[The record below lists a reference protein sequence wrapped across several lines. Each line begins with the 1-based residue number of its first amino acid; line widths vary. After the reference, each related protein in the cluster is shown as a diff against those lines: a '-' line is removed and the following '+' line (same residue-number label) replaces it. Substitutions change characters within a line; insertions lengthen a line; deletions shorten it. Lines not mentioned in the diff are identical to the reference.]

1 MGSIRFRHAYIS
13 IFEWVLL
20 GSEASL
26 RKCAAFNIK
35 VGAPE
40 IHRKEIVRDLG
51 YWIDSTLTF
60 KSYFNKVCCKSFSA
74 LRLVNR
80 LQRIISSVNYS
91 MLVHS
96 LVLSDVDY
104 CLPVFYGV
112 SMSSLCKL
120 QSVLNA
126 ALRSVAGLKKC
137 HHITEIRKQLGWL
150 TLNER
155 IHLRLAI
162 IVFPIIK
169 MGRPVDLEDMLHE
182 YIPQREFCSSDK
194 QLLRCPNVRT
204 EMGKGAFSYYAPFI
218 WNSLPENVKQARSI
232 GSFTEWLKHHLNM
245 WFFLFFVILCVL
257 SIDPVFQKMCDNK

>member
-1 MGSIRFRHAYIS
+1 VYWQCQRMVHEYTS

-40 IHRKEIVRDLG
+40 IYRKEILRDLG

-60 KSYFNKVCCKSFSA
+60 KSCINKVCCKSLSA

-96 LVLSDVDY
+96 LVLSDFNY

-126 ALRSVAGLKKC
+126 ALRSVAGLEKC
-137 HHITEIRKQLGWL
+137 PHITEIRKQIGWL
-150 TLNER
+150 TINER
-155 IHLRLAI
+155 IHLRLVI

-169 MGRPVDLEDMLHE
+169 MGRPVDLKDMLHK
-182 YIPQREFCSSDK
+182 YIPQRELCSSDK
-194 QLLRCPNVRT
+194 QLLRT
-204 EMGKGAFSYYAPFI
+204 EMGIRAFSFYAPFM

-245 WFFLFFVILCVL
+245 WFFLLFVILCVL
-257 SIDPVFQKMCDNK
+257 SIDPVLQKMCDNK